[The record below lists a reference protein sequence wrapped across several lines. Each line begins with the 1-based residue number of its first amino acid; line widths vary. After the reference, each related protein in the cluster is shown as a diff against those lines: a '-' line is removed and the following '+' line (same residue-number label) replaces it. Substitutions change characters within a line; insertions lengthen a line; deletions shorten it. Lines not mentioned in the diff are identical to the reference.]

1 MKPRLNLKYTFCYAI
16 IFIAT
21 NITLVINIVHKIREA
36 KTFGGIP
43 FIVDAFSQYIFIAA
57 INYQ

>member
-1 MKPRLNLKYTFCYAI
+1 MNPRLNLKYTFCYAI
-16 IFIAT
+16 IFIT
-21 NITLVINIVHKIREA
+21 SDRTLVINIVHKTSEA

-43 FIVDAFSQYIFIAA
+43 FIVDAFSQYVFIAA